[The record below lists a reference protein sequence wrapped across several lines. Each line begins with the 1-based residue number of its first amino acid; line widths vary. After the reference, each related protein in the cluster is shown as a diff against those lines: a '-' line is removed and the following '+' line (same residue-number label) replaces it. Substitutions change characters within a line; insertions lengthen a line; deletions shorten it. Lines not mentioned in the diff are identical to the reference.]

1 MDPISDAFTALQV
14 ENVLYGRVHFGAPWG
29 IHFPAGH
36 ASFGMIVRG
45 HCWLN
50 AEGLEKP
57 VSLAGGDCFLLPRGV
72 PYSLR
77 DDERTP
83 TVDFE
88 EAFRDMDPTTED
100 ARYGGKGLTTTM
112 VSGCFTFDEYGR
124 KAVIDLLPSFV
135 HIQAGEPQS
144 AALGTTTRLLAA
156 EMQQNAL
163 GSQIIVNRLVDV
175 FFLQAIRFHM
185 SRHSG
190 CTSNWLRAVADPQV
204 GKVLTAMHQE
214 MERPWTV
221 EQLASTAAMSRAGFA
236 LRFKQLVG
244 EAPLEYLTRWRMYKA
259 SRLLRDPD
267 RKILQ
272 VANSVGYDSDAAFN
286 RAFKRVHGVSPG
298 TYRRTSSTSL
308 AASA

>member
-1 MDPISDAFTALQV
+1 MDPISDVFTALQV
-14 ENVLYGRVHFGAPWG
+14 ENVLYGRVDYGAPWG

-36 ASFGMIVRG
+36 ASFGMVVRG
-45 HCWLN
+45 HCWLT

-83 TVDFE
+83 TIDIE
-88 EAFRDMDPTTED
+88 EAFRGIDSAKEPL
-100 ARYGGKGLTTTM
+100 RYGGKGRTTTM

-124 KAVIDLLPSFV
+124 RAVVDLLPSFI
-135 HIQAGEPQS
+135 HIQADEPQS
-144 AALGTTTRLLAA
+144 AALEMTTRLLAA
-156 EMQQNAL
+156 EMQQNAV
-163 GSQIIVNRLVDV
+163 GSQIVVNRLVDV

-190 CTSNWLRAVADPQV
+190 CTSKWLRAVGDPQV

-214 MERPWTV
+214 IDRPWSV
-221 EQLASTAAMSRAGFA
+221 EQLASTGGMSRAGFA

-272 VANSVGYDSDAAFN
+272 VAASVGYDSDAAFS
-286 RAFKRVHGVSPG
+286 RAFKRVHGVAPG
-298 TYRRTSSTSL
+298 AYRKATTSI
-308 AASA
+308 AATA